1 MTIEFSEFSF
11 QYDSLDKPTLKNIN
25 LRIEK
30 GEKVVI
36 VGPSG
41 SGKST
46 LGQCLNGLIPHSIK
60 GRISGSLKI
69 DGKDTQQFDMNA
81 YTEKVGTVLQDTDN
95 QFVGLSIGEDIA
107 FALENQLVKSID
119 MYPVVKATAQLVDL
133 ENMLEHSPHELS
145 GGQKQRVSLAG
156 ILVDEVDVLLFD
168 EPLAALDPKTSKKT
182 IDIID
187 KLHSDSGKT
196 VVIIEHRLEDVL
208 YRNVD
213 RVILIDGGEIIAD
226 MTPDALLSSPL
237 LAKHGIR
244 EPLYLS
250 ALKAAGCRIQESDSP
265 SRLGNMPVS
274 EYIGPVSEWY
284 CQRTHPVGSAEA
296 GPLLKLNNLSFSYDG
311 EEKALDDVSFQVS
324 KGEMVSILGKNGSG
338 KSTLTKL
345 VMGVIQ
351 PDEGSIE
358 INGEDLSEL
367 SIFERSQKVG
377 VVMQNP
383 NHMISHHMIFDEVA
397 FGLRNRGYKE
407 SVIKEKVLNVL
418 ELCGLSKYRNWPVD
432 ALSYGQKKRVTI
444 ASILVLEPEIL
455 ILDEPTAGQ
464 DYKNYTSIMR
474 FVQKLNKEHGITVIV
489 ISHDMHLVLEYTT
502 RSVVI
507 SDSCLIA
514 DAPMTNVFSDP
525 ELLGKANL
533 ALTSLYELA
542 VAMNIDDTDAFM
554 QHFIDQEKAA

>member
-1 MTIEFSEFSF
+1 MTIEFSDFSF
-11 QYDSLDKPTLKNIN
+11 QYDSLEKPTLTNIN

-46 LGQCLNGLIPHSIK
+46 LGQCLNGLIPHSKK
-60 GRISGSLKI
+60 GTITGSLTIGDHDALK
-69 DGKDTQQFDMNA
+69 FEMND

-107 FALENQLVKSID
+107 FALENQLVNNID
-119 MYPVVKATAQLVDL
+119 MYPTVKATASMVDL
-133 ENMLEHSPHELS
+133 QGMLEHSPHELS

-156 ILVDEVDVLLFD
+156 ILVDDVDVLLFD
-168 EPLAALDPKTSKKT
+168 EPLAALDPKTSQKT

-187 KLHSDSGKT
+187 KLHSESGKT
-196 VVIIEHRLEDVL
+196 VIIIEHRLEDVL

-213 RVILIDGGEIIAD
+213 RVILIDKGSIVAD
-226 MTPDALLSSPL
+226 MSPDEILVSPIL
-237 LAKHGIR
+237 KKHGIR

-250 ALKAAGCRIQESDSP
+250 ALKAAGCEVCTDDNPSKLSDMPIASFREPVNQWYRESEGAKDQH
-265 SRLGNMPVS
+265 NNNV
-274 EYIGPVSEWY
+274 
-284 CQRTHPVGSAEA
+284 
-296 GPLLKLNNLSFSYDG
+296 LLDINSLSYSYDG
-311 EEKALDDVSFQVS
+311 ETKALDDISFTVNR
-324 KGEMVSILGKNGSG
+324 GEVISILGKNGSG

-345 VMGVIQ
+345 IMGVVEA
-351 PDEGSIE
+351 DSGSVKID
-358 INGEDLSEL
+358 GEDLSEL

-383 NHMISHHMIFDEVA
+383 NHMISHHMIFDEIA
-397 FGLRNRGYKE
+397 FGLRNRGVDE
-407 SVIKEKVLNVL
+407 TKVKDKVEAVL
-418 ELCGLSKYRNWPVD
+418 ELCGLRKYRNWPIE

-464 DYKNYTSIMR
+464 DYFNYTSMMR
-474 FVQKLNKEHGITVIV
+474 FVQKLNEELGITVII

-502 RSVVI
+502 RSIVF
-507 SDSCLIA
+507 SDSKLIA
-514 DAPMTNVFSDP
+514 DAPMTEVFSQPD
-525 ELLGKANL
+525 LLESANL
-533 ALTSLYELA
+533 ATTSLYQLA
-542 VAMNIDDTDAFM
+542 MHMGIQDTNGFM
-554 QHFIDQEKAA
+554 QHFIGQEKVA